1 VWLSYSRRTLS
12 PYLAGRLDLS
22 AQRMI
27 REIRGPRKTQHGPCP
42 EATLDPKLVP
52 AEIPK
57 PGDAPTGAP
66 PEAPTLAR
74 ALSLFDITMLVMGSV
89 IGAGIFVVPHDVAKV
104 VHRPELVL
112 IAWVLGGVV
121 SLAGSLVYADLVRRR
136 PHVGGQYAFLR
147 EAYHPVV
154 AFLYGWCLLWVI
166 QSGGMASVAV
176 VFARYFMELGNLFPA
191 ILSGSPA
198 EAPGTAA
205 GGTAAGDTLV
215 GKVIAAVTIACLTAV
230 NCLGVRTASTAQN
243 LFMALKVLAIGVLI
257 ACGLLVALPSGGQSG
272 GGGRVA
278 ETAGAWWMVP
288 ALAAALVPVL
298 FAYGG
303 WHTTTFMA
311 AEVRDARRNLPRGL
325 LLGVAGVTVLYL
337 GVNYVCLRVLGVE
350 ELAANGSP
358 AYEVMRRA
366 LGGRGAALLSAG
378 IAVSALGFL
387 SQAVLTS
394 PRVYFAMARD
404 GLFFQAVARIHPR
417 TRVPVVAILLQGAF
431 ASVIAVSG
439 TFHQILNYV
448 MSVELVFLAL
458 TALSLFIL
466 RRRDKEAIAARDTVS
481 GHTVSSDTVSGHTVP
496 GDTVPGH
503 PVTTLLFAAAT
514 LAVVAAIVYEY
525 PANSAIGFGIAAAGV
540 PVYAFW
546 RWWNRGGK
554 NTVELDH
561 FG

>member
-1 VWLSYSRRTLS
+1 
-12 PYLAGRLDLS
+12 
-22 AQRMI
+22 
-27 REIRGPRKTQHGPCP
+27 
-42 EATLDPKLVP
+42 
-52 AEIPK
+52 
-57 PGDAPTGAP
+57 
-66 PEAPTLAR
+66 
-74 ALSLFDITMLVMGSV
+74 MLVMGSV

-104 VHRPELVL
+104 VHTPELVL

-191 ILSGSPA
+191 ILSGSSS
-198 EAPGTAA
+198 EAP
-205 GGTAAGDTLV
+205 GTAAGDTLV
-215 GKVIAAVTIACLTAV
+215 GKVIAAVTIACLTAL

-243 LFMALKVLAIGVLI
+243 LFMVLKVLAIGALI

-272 GGGRVA
+272 GHSGGQVA
-278 ETAGAWWMVP
+278 ETAGARWMVP

-311 AEVRDARRNLPRGL
+311 AEVRDARRTLPRGL

-466 RRRDKEAIAARDTVS
+466 RRRDKADAIVGR
-481 GHTVSSDTVSGHTVP
+481 
-496 GDTVPGH
+496 DTVPGH

-525 PANSAIGFGIAAAGV
+525 PANSAIGLGIAAAGV

-554 NTVELDH
+554 HEPRLTERS
-561 FG
+561 

>member
-1 VWLSYSRRTLS
+1 
-12 PYLAGRLDLS
+12 
-22 AQRMI
+22 M
-27 REIRGPRKTQHGPCP
+27 
-42 EATLDPKLVP
+42 DPKLVP

-57 PGDAPTGAP
+57 RGD
-66 PEAPTLAR
+66 APTLAR

-112 IAWVLGGVV
+112 IVWVLGGMV

-205 GGTAAGDTLV
+205 GGTAAGDTLL

-243 LFMALKVLAIGVLI
+243 FFMVLKVLAICALI

-272 GGGRVA
+272 GQVA

-366 LGGRGAALLSAG
+366 LGGPGAAILSAG

-466 RRRDKEAIAARDTVS
+466 RRRDEDAIATRDADVILAR
-481 GHTVSSDTVSGHTVP
+481 
-496 GDTVPGH
+496 DTVPGH

-525 PANSAIGFGIAAAGV
+525 PTNSAIGFGIAAAGV

-546 RWWNRGGK
+546 RWWNRGGQ
-554 NTVELDH
+554 NTVGRPLMPQPPCPSRGTDTNSTT
-561 FG
+561 

>member
-1 VWLSYSRRTLS
+1 
-12 PYLAGRLDLS
+12 
-22 AQRMI
+22 M
-27 REIRGPRKTQHGPCP
+27 
-42 EATLDPKLVP
+42 
-52 AEIPK
+52 
-57 PGDAPTGAP
+57 
-66 PEAPTLAR
+66 
-74 ALSLFDITMLVMGSV
+74 
-89 IGAGIFVVPHDVAKV
+89 
-104 VHRPELVL
+104 
-112 IAWVLGGVV
+112 
-121 SLAGSLVYADLVRRR
+121 
-136 PHVGGQYAFLR
+136 
-147 EAYHPVV
+147 
-154 AFLYGWCLLWVI
+154 
-166 QSGGMASVAV
+166 
-176 VFARYFMELGNLFPA
+176 
-191 ILSGSPA
+191 
-198 EAPGTAA
+198 
-205 GGTAAGDTLV
+205 AAGDTLL
-215 GKVIAAVTIACLTAV
+215 GKVIAAVTIACLTAL

-243 LFMALKVLAIGVLI
+243 LFMVLKVLAIGALI

-272 GGGRVA
+272 GQVV

-311 AEVRDARRNLPRGL
+311 AEVRDARRTLPRGL

-458 TALSLFIL
+458 TSLSLFIL
-466 RRRDKEAIAARDTVS
+466 RRRDKADAIVARDTVP
-481 GHTVSSDTVSGHTVP
+481 GHIAVR
-496 GDTVPGH
+496 DTVPGH

-525 PANSAIGFGIAAAGV
+525 PTNSAIGLGIAAAGV
-540 PVYAFW
+540 PAYAFW

>member
-1 VWLSYSRRTLS
+1 
-12 PYLAGRLDLS
+12 
-22 AQRMI
+22 
-27 REIRGPRKTQHGPCP
+27 
-42 EATLDPKLVP
+42 LDPKPVP
-52 AEIPK
+52 DEIPK
-57 PGDAPTGAP
+57 PGD
-66 PEAPTLAR
+66 APTLAR

-89 IGAGIFVVPHDVAKV
+89 IGAGIFVVPHDVAKI
-104 VHRPELVL
+104 VHSPGLVL

-121 SLAGSLVYADLVRRR
+121 SVAGSLVYADLVRRR

-176 VFARYFMELGNLFPA
+176 VFARYFVELGNLFPA
-191 ILSGSPA
+191 LLSGSPTETSGA
-198 EAPGTAA
+198 V
-205 GGTAAGDTLV
+205 AGDTLV
-215 GKVIAAVTIACLTAV
+215 GKVIAAVAIAILTAV

-243 LFMALKVLAIGVLI
+243 LFMVLKVLAIVVLI
-257 ACGLLVALPSGGQSG
+257 ACGLLVALPSGGQPG
-272 GGGRVA
+272 GPVADTARA
-278 ETAGAWWMVP
+278 ETGGAWWMVP

-298 FAYGG
+298 FSYGG

-311 AEVRDARRNLPRGL
+311 GEVRDARRNLPRGL

-466 RRRDKEAIAARDTVS
+466 RRRDKADAIVARDTVP
-481 GHTVSSDTVSGHTVP
+481 GHIAGRDIVP
-496 GDTVPGH
+496 DHIAARDTVPGH

-525 PANSAIGFGIAAAGV
+525 PANSAIGLGIAAAGV

-546 RWWNRGGK
+546 RWRNRGGK
-554 NTVELDH
+554 NRVNNTVELDH

>member
-1 VWLSYSRRTLS
+1 
-12 PYLAGRLDLS
+12 
-22 AQRMI
+22 
-27 REIRGPRKTQHGPCP
+27 
-42 EATLDPKLVP
+42 
-52 AEIPK
+52 
-57 PGDAPTGAP
+57 
-66 PEAPTLAR
+66 
-74 ALSLFDITMLVMGSV
+74 
-89 IGAGIFVVPHDVAKV
+89 
-104 VHRPELVL
+104 
-112 IAWVLGGVV
+112 
-121 SLAGSLVYADLVRRR
+121 
-136 PHVGGQYAFLR
+136 
-147 EAYHPVV
+147 
-154 AFLYGWCLLWVI
+154 
-166 QSGGMASVAV
+166 
-176 VFARYFMELGNLFPA
+176 MELGNLFPA

-205 GGTAAGDTLV
+205 GDTLV
-215 GKVIAAVTIACLTAV
+215 GKVIAVVAIACLTAV

-243 LFMALKVLAIGVLI
+243 LFMVLKVLALVALI
-257 ACGLLVALPSGGQSG
+257 ACGLLIALPSGGQSG
-272 GGGRVA
+272 GQVA

-311 AEVRDARRNLPRGL
+311 AEVRDARRTLPRGL

-466 RRRDKEAIAARDTVS
+466 RRRDKADVFVARDTDVIV
-481 GHTVSSDTVSGHTVP
+481 GR
-496 GDTVPGH
+496 DTVPGH

-525 PANSAIGFGIAAAGV
+525 PANSAIGLGIAAAGV

>member
-1 VWLSYSRRTLS
+1 
-12 PYLAGRLDLS
+12 
-22 AQRMI
+22 
-27 REIRGPRKTQHGPCP
+27 
-42 EATLDPKLVP
+42 
-52 AEIPK
+52 
-57 PGDAPTGAP
+57 
-66 PEAPTLAR
+66 
-74 ALSLFDITMLVMGSV
+74 
-89 IGAGIFVVPHDVAKV
+89 
-104 VHRPELVL
+104 
-112 IAWVLGGVV
+112 
-121 SLAGSLVYADLVRRR
+121 
-136 PHVGGQYAFLR
+136 
-147 EAYHPVV
+147 
-154 AFLYGWCLLWVI
+154 
-166 QSGGMASVAV
+166 
-176 VFARYFMELGNLFPA
+176 
-191 ILSGSPA
+191 
-198 EAPGTAA
+198 
-205 GGTAAGDTLV
+205 
-215 GKVIAAVTIACLTAV
+215 
-230 NCLGVRTASTAQN
+230 
-243 LFMALKVLAIGVLI
+243 
-257 ACGLLVALPSGGQSG
+257 
-272 GGGRVA
+272 
-278 ETAGAWWMVP
+278 MVP

-366 LGGRGAALLSAG
+366 LGGPGAVILSAG

-466 RRRDKEAIAARDTVS
+466 RRRGKADAIVA
-481 GHTVSSDTVSGHTVP
+481 P
-496 GDTVPGH
+496 DTVPGH

-514 LAVVAAIVYEY
+514 LALPEH
-525 PANSAIGFGIAAAGV
+525 SS
-540 PVYAFW
+540 
-546 RWWNRGGK
+546 
-554 NTVELDH
+554 
-561 FG
+561 

>member
-1 VWLSYSRRTLS
+1 VWLSDSRRTPS
-12 PYLAGRLDLS
+12 PYLAGLRGS
-22 AQRMI
+22 
-27 REIRGPRKTQHGPCP
+27 RGPRKTQHGPFKTQHGP

-57 PGDAPTGAP
+57 PG
-66 PEAPTLAR
+66 EAPTLAR

-176 VFARYFMELGNLFPA
+176 VFARYFMELGHLFPA

-205 GGTAAGDTLV
+205 SDTLV
-215 GKVIAAVTIACLTAV
+215 GKVIAAVAIACLTAV

-243 LFMALKVLAIGVLI
+243 LFMVLKVLAIVALI
-257 ACGLLVALPSGGQSG
+257 GCGLLVALPSGGQSG
-272 GGGRVA
+272 GPIADTAGA

-466 RRRDKEAIAARDTVS
+466 RRRDKVDALVARDTVPR
-481 GHTVSSDTVSGHTVP
+481 HIVARDTVP
-496 GDTVPGH
+496 GHIAARDTVPGH

-525 PANSAIGFGIAAAGV
+525 PANSAIGLGIAAAGL

-546 RWWNRGGK
+546 RWWNRGRK